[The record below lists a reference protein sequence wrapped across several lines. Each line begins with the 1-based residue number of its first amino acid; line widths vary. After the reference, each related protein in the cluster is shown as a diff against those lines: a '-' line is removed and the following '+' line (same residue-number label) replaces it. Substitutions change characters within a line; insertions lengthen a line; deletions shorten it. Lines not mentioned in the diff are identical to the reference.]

1 MIQEKSDQKNGP
13 PGPIDPK
20 AQNLNEDYLEK
31 YSKLL
36 DKLERELI
44 IRSQL
49 SSDSNILITET

>member
-13 PGPIDPK
+13 PGPIDPN

-44 IRSQL
+44 IRS
-49 SSDSNILITET
+49 